1 MMASSLIDAILE
13 RINQE
18 YHPGTFPW
26 MKANRTDDW
35 GNMLTLEGRVNEM
48 ALGSDTEGL
57 REALSE
63 YQSLILT
70 MVREFRTIKEATEQG
85 SFNFVERP

>member
-1 MMASSLIDAILE
+1 MTVNSFIDATLREIA
-13 RINQE
+13 QA
-18 YHPGTFPW
+18 YQTGTLAW
-26 MKANRTDDW
+26 MKVNRPNDW
-35 GNMLTLEGRVNEM
+35 GNMVALEGRVNEM

-57 REALSE
+57 KRALSD

-70 MVREFRTIKEATEQG
+70 MVREFKALTETKEQR